1 MHMRIGILEINVRI
15 LNMLKLLFLLIPVLV
30 LISACA
36 PSDRQYTNEM
46 EELHREWDYLLTE
59 ISLSQTSSN
68 DEALDTWL
76 REVSNLR
83 PPRSL
88 AFEHNIYVSVHKDFI
103 GIFRVLRDDYT
114 DEVTDTNIINCY
126 LTTNQVSEGFKQA
139 CNLLLKAQQDVGY
152 VRAHW
157 TWDLLKLESVLQ

>member
-1 MHMRIGILEINVRI
+1 MRIGILEVNVKI
-15 LNMLKLLFLLIPVLV
+15 LETLKILV
-30 LISACA
+30 LFALILVVISACA
-36 PSDRQYTNEM
+36 PSDRQYTNQM

-59 ISLSQTSSN
+59 LSLAQTSSN
-68 DEALDTWL
+68 DEALDIWL
-76 REVSNLR
+76 YEVSNLR

-103 GIFRVLRDDYT
+103 GIFRVLREDYAHEAR
-114 DEVTDTNIINCY
+114 DINIINCY
-126 LTTNQVSEGFKQA
+126 LAPNQVSEAFKQA

-157 TWDLLKLESVLQ
+157 TWDLLKLESVQQ

>member
-1 MHMRIGILEINVRI
+1 MRIGILEVNVKI
-15 LNMLKLLFLLIPVLV
+15 LDTLKILV
-30 LISACA
+30 LFAPLIVVISACV
-36 PSDRQYTNEM
+36 PSDRQYTNQM

-59 ISLSQTSSN
+59 LSLAQTSSN
-68 DEALDTWL
+68 DEALDIWL
-76 REVSNLR
+76 YEVSNLR

-103 GIFRVLRDDYT
+103 GIFRVLRDDYA
-114 DEVTDTNIINCY
+114 DEARDINIINCY
-126 LTTNQVSEGFKQA
+126 LAPNQVSEAFKQA

-157 TWDLLKLESVLQ
+157 TWDLLKLESVQQ

>member
-1 MHMRIGILEINVRI
+1 MRIGILEVNVKI
-15 LNMLKLLFLLIPVLV
+15 LDTLKILV
-30 LISACA
+30 LFAPILVVITACD
-36 PSDRQYTNEM
+36 PSDRQYTNQM

-59 ISLSQTSSN
+59 LSLAQTSSN
-68 DEALDTWL
+68 DEALDIWL
-76 REVSNLR
+76 YEVSNLR

-103 GIFRVLRDDYT
+103 GIFRVLRDDYA
-114 DEVTDTNIINCY
+114 DEARDINIINCY
-126 LTTNQVSEGFKQA
+126 LAPNQVSEAFKQA

>member
-1 MHMRIGILEINVRI
+1 MRIGILEVNVKI
-15 LNMLKLLFLLIPVLV
+15 LDTLKILV
-30 LISACA
+30 LFAPILVVISACA
-36 PSDRQYTNEM
+36 PSDRQYTNQM

-59 ISLSQTSSN
+59 LSLAQTASN
-68 DEALDTWL
+68 DEALDIWL
-76 REVSNLR
+76 YEVSNLR

-103 GIFRVLRDDYT
+103 GIFRVLRDDYA
-114 DEVTDTNIINCY
+114 DEARDINIINCY
-126 LTTNQVSEGFKQA
+126 LAPNQVSEAFKQA

>member
-1 MHMRIGILEINVRI
+1 MRIGILEVNVKI
-15 LNMLKLLFLLIPVLV
+15 LDTLKILV
-30 LISACA
+30 LFAPILVVISACA
-36 PSDRQYTNEM
+36 PSDRQYTNQM

-59 ISLSQTSSN
+59 LSLAQTSSN
-68 DEALDTWL
+68 DEALDIWL
-76 REVSNLR
+76 YEVSNLR

-103 GIFRVLRDDYT
+103 GIFRVLRDDYA
-114 DEVTDTNIINCY
+114 DEARDINIINCY
-126 LTTNQVSEGFKQA
+126 LAPNQVSEAFKQA

-157 TWDLLKLESVLQ
+157 TWDLLKLESVQE

>member
-1 MHMRIGILEINVRI
+1 MRIGILEVNVKI
-15 LNMLKLLFLLIPVLV
+15 LDTLKILV
-30 LISACA
+30 LFAPILVVISACA
-36 PSDRQYTNEM
+36 PSDRQYTNQM

-59 ISLSQTSSN
+59 LSLAQTSSN
-68 DEALDTWL
+68 DEALDIWL
-76 REVSNLR
+76 YEVSNLR

-103 GIFRVLRDDYT
+103 GIFRVLREDYAHEAR
-114 DEVTDTNIINCY
+114 DINIINCY
-126 LTTNQVSEGFKQA
+126 LAPNQVSEAFKQA

-157 TWDLLKLESVLQ
+157 TWDLLKLESVQQ

>member
-1 MHMRIGILEINVRI
+1 MRIGILEVNVKI
-15 LNMLKLLFLLIPVLV
+15 LDTLKILV
-30 LISACA
+30 LFAPILVVISACA
-36 PSDRQYTNEM
+36 PSDRQYINQM

-59 ISLSQTSSN
+59 LSLAQTSSN
-68 DEALDTWL
+68 DEALDIWL
-76 REVSNLR
+76 YEVSNLR

-103 GIFRVLRDDYT
+103 GIFRVLRDDYA
-114 DEVTDTNIINCY
+114 DEARDINIINCY
-126 LTTNQVSEGFKQA
+126 LAPNQVSEAFKQA

>member
-1 MHMRIGILEINVRI
+1 MRIGILEVNVKI
-15 LNMLKLLFLLIPVLV
+15 LDTLKILV
-30 LISACA
+30 LFAPILVVISACA
-36 PSDRQYTNEM
+36 PSDRQYTNQM

-59 ISLSQTSSN
+59 LSLAQTSSN
-68 DEALDTWL
+68 DEALDIWL
-76 REVSNLR
+76 YEVSNLR

-103 GIFRVLRDDYT
+103 GIFRVLRDDYA
-114 DEVTDTNIINCY
+114 DEARDINIINCY
-126 LTTNQVSEGFKQA
+126 LAPNQVSEAFKQA

>member
-1 MHMRIGILEINVRI
+1 MWKGILGVKVKSWNTLMI
-15 LNMLKLLFLLIPVLV
+15 LAILALVPVV
-30 LISACA
+30 ASACA
-36 PSDRQYTNEM
+36 PSDRQYTNQM
-46 EELHREWDYLLTE
+46 EELHREWDYLLTVLPLGE
-59 ISLSQTSSN
+59 ATNS

-76 REVSNLR
+76 YEVSNLR

-88 AFEHNIYVSVHKDFI
+88 AFEHNIYVAVHEDFI
-103 GIFRVLRDDYT
+103 EVFRTLRDDYG
-114 DEVTDTNIINCY
+114 EEAGESNIINCY
-126 LTTNQVSEGFKQA
+126 LTSNQVSEAFKQA

>member
-1 MHMRIGILEINVRI
+1 MRIGILEVNVKI
-15 LNMLKLLFLLIPVLV
+15 LDTLKILV
-30 LISACA
+30 LFAPILVVISAGA
-36 PSDRQYTNEM
+36 PSDRQYTNQM

-59 ISLSQTSSN
+59 LSLAQTSSN
-68 DEALDTWL
+68 DEALDIWL
-76 REVSNLR
+76 YEVSNLR

-103 GIFRVLRDDYT
+103 GIFRVLRDDYA
-114 DEVTDTNIINCY
+114 DEARDINIINCY
-126 LTTNQVSEGFKQA
+126 LAPNQVSEAFKQA

>member
-1 MHMRIGILEINVRI
+1 MRIGILEVNVKI
-15 LNMLKLLFLLIPVLV
+15 LDTLKILV
-30 LISACA
+30 LFAPILVVISACA
-36 PSDRQYTNEM
+36 PSDRQYTNQM

-59 ISLSQTSSN
+59 LSLAQTSSN
-68 DEALDTWL
+68 DEALDIWL
-76 REVSNLR
+76 YEVSNLR

-103 GIFRVLRDDYT
+103 GIFRVLRDDYA
-114 DEVTDTNIINCY
+114 DEARDINIINCY
-126 LTTNQVSEGFKQA
+126 LAPNQVSEAFKQA

-157 TWDLLKLESVLQ
+157 TWDLLKLESVQQ

>member
-1 MHMRIGILEINVRI
+1 
-15 LNMLKLLFLLIPVLV
+15 MLVV
-30 LISACA
+30 ASACA
-36 PSDRQYTNEM
+36 PSDRQYTNQM
-46 EELHREWDYLLTE
+46 EELHRQWDYLLTALPLE
-59 ISLSQTSSN
+59 EATNS

-76 REVSNLR
+76 YEVSNLR

-103 GIFRVLRDDYT
+103 GIFRVLRDDYA
-114 DEVTDTNIINCY
+114 DEVMDSNIINCY
-126 LTTNQVSEGFKQA
+126 LKTSEVTEAFKQT